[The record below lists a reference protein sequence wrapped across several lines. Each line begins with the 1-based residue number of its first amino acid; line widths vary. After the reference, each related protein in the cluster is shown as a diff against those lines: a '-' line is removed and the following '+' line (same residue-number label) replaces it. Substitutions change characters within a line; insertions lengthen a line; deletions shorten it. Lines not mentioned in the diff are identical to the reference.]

1 MKMTET
7 VNSIP
12 ADSDFTQWPEAIAD
26 ARTYL
31 ENMTTPYMWAAGLE
45 ADPDYKEQIQSELLK
60 LTRLEETSDEFIENL
75 SSMK

>member
-1 MKMTET
+1 MKMTDA

-12 ADSDFTQWPEAIAD
+12 ADTDNTQWPEVLTD
-26 ARTYL
+26 AVPYM
-31 ENMTTPYMWAAGLE
+31 EEMSKPYMWAAGLE